1 MKPVAL
7 GGLAICAVLVLTG
20 LLTSAPA
27 AEGLLVV
34 GAFGTPAFLMMLGA
48 TQRAGVGPVAGV
60 LVALL
65 LLLVGSGLTMLF
77 LRDAAEPWVL
87 GLPIGAAL
95 QLYAACALPLLFMP
109 VAYAVVFER
118 HTLRSEDLEAL
129 RRRTR
134 RPPTQA

>member
-1 MKPVAL
+1 MKPLAL
-7 GGLAICAVLVLTG
+7 GGLAICVVLVLTG

-27 AEGLLVV
+27 VEGLLVV
-34 GAFGTPAFLMMLGA
+34 GAFGAPAFLMMLGA
-48 TQRAGVGPVAGV
+48 TQRVGVGPVGAV
-60 LVALL
+60 LAALL
-65 LLLVGSGLTMLF
+65 LVLVGSGLAMLVF
-77 LRDAAEPWVL
+77 RGAAEPWVL

-109 VAYAVVFER
+109 LAYAVVFER
-118 HTLRSEDLEAL
+118 HTLRSEDLEAF